1 MKTHIRSNEIPVENV
16 APGMKRQIMGYQKGI
31 MLVRVDFDKGGIGE
45 VHRHPHQQISY
56 VVSGAFEV
64 EINGIKEILIS
75 GDCFVVPPDALH
87 GAVCLEAGTLI
98 DTFSPMREDFLE

>member
-1 MKTHIRSNEIPVENV
+1 MKTHVRSTDIAVENV
-16 APGMKRQIMGYQKGI
+16 APGMNRQIMGYQSGI
-31 MLVRVDFDKGGIGE
+31 MLVKVDFETGGIGE
-45 VHRHPHQQISY
+45 AHRHPHQQISY

-64 EINGIKEILIS
+64 EIDGKKEKLTS

-87 GAVCLEAGTLI
+87 GAVCLSAGTLI